1 MILTFFCL
9 SLPSSLLSLLLS
21 ARRHAGGFGGLSP
34 PQTKL
39 QDPKLKY
46 ETFAEKGFY
55 IWTFAE
61 KSFAEKSLTFAEK
74 GFYIWT
80 SLLFQAVY
88 IKQFVYNLSE
98 SGKNC
103 AVSSDHMRTY
113 SNTKIVKKQHTEIPF
128 LDPTNPLKHA
138 ICYKQRDTAFVQGW
152 ITTICKFF
160 EVRGPLL
167 KRAQKTQIL
176 AWSCTCE
183 CW

>member
-46 ETFAEKGFY
+46 E
-55 IWTFAE
+55 
-61 KSFAEKSLTFAEK
+61 TFAEK